1 MRTLE
6 SLAVSRQEGGRLRG
20 LPFSLGAHAAAT
32 GLVLLLPLL
41 SPPELPATSDRPTL
55 CSFGLPPAPPAEP
68 TPPTPPHQGTR
79 AKAGPAG
86 PRLGGGPVTSAP
98 SSIPDGLP
106 APGAEPGSS
115 TGPMVMDGCGDDC
128 GGGDPDLPPGLGLPV
143 GDPGPPA
150 VVQAGRD
157 VTPPLKL
164 RHVAPLYPELAQ
176 RAGLEAQVVVECTID
191 AHGRIADARVQSG
204 HPLFDAAALEAV
216 RQWIY
221 TPTRVGGVPVAV
233 LMTVT
238 VGFRLRR

>member
-6 SLAVSRQEGGRLRG
+6 SLAVSRRAAGSLTG
-20 LPFSLGAHAAAT
+20 LPFSLSAHAAALA
-32 GLVLLLPLL
+32 LVLLLPAL
-41 SPPELPATSDRPTL
+41 SPPDLPAAAGTMVDRVTWAL
-55 CSFGLPPAPPAEP
+55 P
-68 TPPTPPHQGTR
+68 TPPPVVPVEPVQRRSGRLPR
-79 AKAGPAG
+79 AAG

-106 APGAEPGSS
+106 APGDEPGSS

-128 GGGDPDLPPGLGLPV
+128 GGGDPNLPPGLGLPV

-191 AHGRIADARVQSG
+191 PHGRIVDARVQRG